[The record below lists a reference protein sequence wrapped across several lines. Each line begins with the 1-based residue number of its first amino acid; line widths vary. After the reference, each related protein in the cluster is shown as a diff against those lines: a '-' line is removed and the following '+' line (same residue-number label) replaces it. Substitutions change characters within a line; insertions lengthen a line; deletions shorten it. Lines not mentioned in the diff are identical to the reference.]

1 MVTRL
6 LSCIG
11 QHSSSSPVG
20 FQESGGSSHVS
31 PFKLQQRRPRTVKKT
46 KSGAAVSLSELA
58 NSRYTGFHPVH
69 TLILGY
75 GWILGTRHMS
85 FVGWHS

>member
-1 MVTRL
+1 VVTRL

-20 FQESGGSSHVS
+20 FRESGSSSHVS

-58 NSRYTGFHPVH
+58 DSRYTGHESPTEITHFKM
-69 TLILGY
+69 TLG
-75 GWILGTRHMS
+75 
-85 FVGWHS
+85 F